1 MEPVTIGIKIIPL
14 LERVYGASSHVS
26 QLYFAGGESL
36 IIDEHYDL
44 LEECIKRGH
53 AKNIELRYNSNAV
66 EWRDDLF
73 DLWAEFKRVRFHYS
87 IDAYGRQNDYIRYPT
102 NWKHQEDVFWK
113 LDNTAICRLKL
124 LQLLQ
129 LWH

>member
-1 MEPVTIGIKIIPL
+1 ME
-14 LERVYGASSHVS
+14 RAYGASAHMY

-44 LEECIKRGH
+44 LEECTQTWS

-73 DLWAEFKRVRFHYS
+73 DLWVQFKRVRF
-87 IDAYGRQNDYIRYPT
+87 I
-102 NWKHQEDVFWK
+102 
-113 LDNTAICRLKL
+113 TA
-124 LQLLQ
+124 
-129 LWH
+129 